1 VAAIQPLKRRCRGA
15 RLGHHSAGLDA
26 TTAHPLII
34 EPAFR
39 RAACLPS
46 VDTPLKQRLIGAIV
60 LVALAVIFLPMLVK
74 GPAPDSGVANVPIAA
89 PAAPADGQFQTRELP
104 LVAPAGGA
112 TGLQGA
118 ASTAAPLGQSAATPA
133 DASAEADTSPAVA
146 AGNYAVSFG
155 AYASQKD
162 ADAVIAYLKRS
173 NLPGFSEPA
182 TINGRAAFRV
192 RVGPYADRAQAE
204 AARLEAVKVRNDVKA
219 EVVTLDARAETPVAA
234 APAPVPTSS
243 TSAASAATVTT
254 ETLPPEPA
262 AASRPATKPE
272 APRPVPKPEPR
283 AETRAT
289 TPEPAKPVAVPAA
302 PAASSVGFAVQL
314 GAFGKAEDAN
324 ALRDKVRAAGFSA
337 FVEQVRTD
345 KGTLHR
351 VRVGPVA
358 NRAEAENLK
367 AQVASK
373 VGVAGMVRP
382 HP

>member
-1 VAAIQPLKRRCRGA
+1 M
-15 RLGHHSAGLDA
+15 
-26 TTAHPLII
+26 
-34 EPAFR
+34 
-39 RAACLPS
+39 
-46 VDTPLKQRLIGAIV
+46 DTPLKQRLIGAIV

-74 GPAPDSGVANVPIAA
+74 GPAPDSGVANVPITA
-89 PAAPADGQFQTRELP
+89 PDAPADSQFQTRELP
-104 LVAPAGGA
+104 LVAPTGGA

-118 ASTAAPLGQSAATPA
+118 ASSTAPVNEAAATPA
-133 DASAEADTSPAVA
+133 DAAAAADTSPAVA

-162 ADAVIAYLKRS
+162 AEAVIAYLKRS

-182 TINGRAAFRV
+182 TINGRPAYRV

-219 EVVTLDARAETPVAA
+219 EVVTLDARADTPAAAAQAAASSASAAPASAAVTTEALPPEPVAA
-234 APAPVPTSS
+234 AKPVTR
-243 TSAASAATVTT
+243 
-254 ETLPPEPA
+254 PEPPK
-262 AASRPATKPE
+262 PA
-272 APRPVPKPEPR
+272 PKPEPKPE
-283 AETRAT
+283 AKPA
-289 TPEPAKPVAVPAA
+289 TPEPAKPAAVPTA

-314 GAFGKAEDAN
+314 GAFGKADDAN

>member
-1 VAAIQPLKRRCRGA
+1 M
-15 RLGHHSAGLDA
+15 
-26 TTAHPLII
+26 
-34 EPAFR
+34 
-39 RAACLPS
+39 
-46 VDTPLKQRLIGAIV
+46 DTPLKQRLIGAIV

-74 GPAPDSGVANVPIAA
+74 GPAPDSGVANVPITA
-89 PAAPADGQFQTRELP
+89 PDAPADGQFQTRELP
-104 LVAPAGGA
+104 LVAPTGGA
-112 TGLQGA
+112 TGLQSGV
-118 ASTAAPLGQSAATPA
+118 STTQPLQPDAAAPAEPAAAA
-133 DASAEADTSPAVA
+133 DASPAVA

-155 AYASQKD
+155 AYGSQAD
-162 ADAVIAYLKRS
+162 ANAVIAFLKKAQ
-173 NLPGFSEPA
+173 LPGFSEPA
-182 TINGRAAFRV
+182 TINGRQAWRV

-219 EVVTLDARAETPVAA
+219 EVVTLDARADTAGAA
-234 APAPVPTSS
+234 APAPTPAAATAPAAS
-243 TSAASAATVTT
+243 SAAAAPAAATVKT
-254 ETLPPEPA
+254 ETLPPEPVA
-262 AASRPATKPE
+262 AKPAPKPE
-272 APRPVPKPEPR
+272 APKPEPKP
-283 AETRAT
+283 AT
-289 TPEPAKPVAVPAA
+289 AKPEPATAAAKPVAVPAA

-314 GAFGKAEDAN
+314 GAFGQATEAN

-345 KGTLHR
+345 KGTLNR

>member
-1 VAAIQPLKRRCRGA
+1 
-15 RLGHHSAGLDA
+15 
-26 TTAHPLII
+26 
-34 EPAFR
+34 
-39 RAACLPS
+39 

-74 GPAPDSGVANVPIAA
+74 GPAPDSGVADVPISA
-89 PAAPADGQFQTRELP
+89 PEAPADGQFQTRELP
-104 LVAPAGGA
+104 LVAPTGGA

-118 ASTAAPLGQSAATPA
+118 AASTAPLQDAAAPVEPAAA
-133 DASAEADTSPAVA
+133 DASPAVA

-155 AYASQKD
+155 AYGSQAD
-162 ADAVIAYLKRS
+162 ANAVIAFLKKAQ
-173 NLPGFSEPA
+173 LPGFSEPA
-182 TINGRAAFRV
+182 TINGRPAWRV

-219 EVVTLDARAETPVAA
+219 EVVTLDARADSAVATAPTPTPTTSTAPVSPAAATASSASAAPAAAAVKTEALPAAPVAA
-234 APAPVPTSS
+234 AKPA
-243 TSAASAATVTT
+243 
-254 ETLPPEPA
+254 
-262 AASRPATKPE
+262 
-272 APRPVPKPEPR
+272 PKPEPPK
-283 AETRAT
+283 
-289 TPEPAKPVAVPAA
+289 PEPKPAPAKPEATAAAPVAKPAVVPAA

-314 GAFGKAEDAN
+314 GAFGQATEAN

-345 KGTLHR
+345 KGTLNR